1 MTRIARLGQ
10 GEAVVAST
18 LSWEELRGLAGFRAE
33 NGCAVSLYVGL
44 DPSESP
50 TPGAVE
56 TRVNSLLAAA
66 ERKLDERRSQMQR
79 VQREALKADIGRI
92 TAWFDDGFDRKSAR
106 GVGVFAAGLDNFW
119 STLHL
124 PEPVRDDV
132 KVAGDLYLA
141 PLARL
146 VGRSDGLLVAAVGR
160 ERGEVFRLSGG
171 QLIELADETDDVPGR
186 HDQGGWS
193 QARYERH
200 IDEIVERHWRRV
212 AETLDS
218 CLRRLAGAHVVLVG
232 AEDMRSDFEEVLPND
247 VKSRLVGW
255 TTTEAHADARAL
267 LEAVQPVVDEW
278 RARKEAALLERWREE
293 AGKNG
298 RAAAGWQETLEA
310 ASDGRVELLLVQD
323 GADEPAYQ
331 CPECGRARLTD
342 GSCPLDGTTLESRE
356 EGFDLALHQ
365 TLRHGGTIHVVRD
378 RHDLEPVGGV
388 AALLRF

>member
-1 MTRIARLGQ
+1 
-10 GEAVVAST
+10 VAGT
-18 LSWEELRGLAGFRAE
+18 LSWDQLRELAGFRAE
-33 NGCAVSLYVGL
+33 NGCAVSLYVDL
-44 DPSESP
+44 DPSDSP

-56 TRVNSLLAAA
+56 TRVNSLLSAA
-66 ERKLDERRSQMQR
+66 ERKLDERKSQLPR
-79 VQREALKADIGRI
+79 PQREALKADLERI
-92 TAWFDDGFDRKSAR
+92 TAWFDDGFDRDGVR

-119 STLHL
+119 STLSL
-124 PEPVRDDV
+124 SEPVKDDV
-132 KVAGDLYLA
+132 KIAGELYLA

-171 QLIELADETDDVPGR
+171 RLIEIADESEDVPGR

-212 AETLDS
+212 ADTFDA
-218 CLRRLAGAHVVLVG
+218 CLRKLPGAHIVLVG
-232 AEDMRSDFEEVLPND
+232 AEDMRSDFEDVLSNEV
-247 VKSRLVGW
+247 KGRLIGW
-255 TTTEAHADARAL
+255 ATAEAHADATQL
-267 LEAVQPVVDEW
+267 LEAAQPVVDEW
-278 RARKEAALLERWREE
+278 RAAKETALLERWREE

-298 RAAAGWQETLEA
+298 RAAAGWEQTLEA

-323 GADEPAYQ
+323 GVDKPAYQ
-331 CPECGRARLTD
+331 CPACGRAQMTN
-342 GSCPLDGTTLESRE
+342 GSCPLDGTTMESRE
-356 EGFDLALHQ
+356 GGLDLALHQ
-365 TLRHGGTIHVVRD
+365 TLAHGGTVHVIRD

>member
-1 MTRIARLGQ
+1 
-10 GEAVVAST
+10 VAAT
-18 LSWEELRGLAGFRAE
+18 LSWDGLRELAGFRAE

-50 TPGAVE
+50 TPGTVE

-66 ERKLDERRSQMQR
+66 ERKLDERKGQLPRA
-79 VQREALKADIGRI
+79 QREALKADIARI
-92 TAWFDDGFDRKSAR
+92 TAWFDDGFDRHGVR
-106 GVGVFAAGLDNFW
+106 GVAVFAAGLDNFW
-119 STLHL
+119 STLSL

-132 KVAGDLYLA
+132 KIGNELYLA

-171 QLIELADETDDVPGR
+171 QLTEIADETEEVPGR

-212 AETLDS
+212 ADTLDAR
-218 CLRRLAGAHVVLVG
+218 LRRFAGAHVVLVG
-232 AEDMRSDFEEVLPND
+232 AEDMRSDFEEVLPNE
-247 VKSRLVGW
+247 VKGRLVGW
-255 TTTEAHADARAL
+255 TTAEAHADAGEL
-267 LEAVQPVVDEW
+267 LDAVQPVVDAW
-278 RARKEAALLERWREE
+278 RAAKETALLERWREE
-293 AGKNG
+293 AGKDG
-298 RAAAGWQETLEA
+298 RASAGWERTLEA

-323 GADEPAYQ
+323 GADKQAYQ
-331 CPECGRARLTD
+331 CPACGRAQLAD

-365 TLRHGGTIHVVRD
+365 TLRHGGTVHVVRD
-378 RHDLEPVGGV
+378 RQDLEPVGGV
-388 AALLRF
+388 GALLRF